1 MRVVHLSWLK
11 RDAPDN
17 SLGGVEKFASYLR
30 LVLGRSGHACQLVA
44 WSDFPS
50 RQKCER
56 LANPDKALV
65 LGSWAEAE
73 LEFDVAVSDG
83 YWGLGITRHK
93 VLPVVHGTWAQFHLN
108 MGGSPWLN
116 AEVQAQYQA
125 FTAPNT
131 FPVACSPASARE
143 LLEHHRRAPY
153 RTILHGVD
161 LQEFRPQKDSR
172 ADGRPIVLHAATNPK
187 KGREIIPAIAREL
200 GQDYRVEF
208 LNAGAGQEALAFQ
221 RGDVFLHPSRHEGN
235 AYALL
240 EAMATGLPIVT
251 SSVGLFESIEPG
263 LVGPVLPYTATVSQ
277 WTDGVRE
284 AWEKRIAYG
293 RAARSTAR
301 RLASLDRFQDEW
313 LKLLQEVI
321 AL

>member
-131 FPVACSPASARE
+131 FPVARPVRGDHGPAPR
-143 LLEHHRRAPY
+143 RRAGPGL
-153 RTILHGVD
+153 RGLAAGPAGDPTGPRLGID
-161 LQEFRPQKDSR
+161 RPLGGEVRLR
-172 ADGRPIVLHAATNPK
+172 AAALADRLRVRRRAGGGRP
-187 KGREIIPAIAREL
+187 G
-200 GQDYRVEF
+200 G
-208 LNAGAGQEALAFQ
+208 G
-221 RGDVFLHPSRHEGN
+221 
-235 AYALL
+235 
-240 EAMATGLPIVT
+240 
-251 SSVGLFESIEPG
+251 
-263 LVGPVLPYTATVSQ
+263 
-277 WTDGVRE
+277 
-284 AWEKRIAYG
+284 
-293 RAARSTAR
+293 ARSPQR
-301 RLASLDRFQDEW
+301 ASGRDSSRVKDKYSFY
-313 LKLLQEVI
+313 
-321 AL
+321 